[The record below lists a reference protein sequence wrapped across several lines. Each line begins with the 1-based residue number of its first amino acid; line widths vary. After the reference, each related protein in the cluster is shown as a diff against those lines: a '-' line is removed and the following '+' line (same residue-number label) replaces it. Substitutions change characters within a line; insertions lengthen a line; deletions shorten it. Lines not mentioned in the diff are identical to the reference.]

1 MVDIINSKN
10 LLKDLKNE
18 SIDHLSYE
26 LFKKLQKLSE
36 QKGGFNSLEIQ
47 RQSFLRL
54 ANMSKRFNIYDNN
67 HPSKIIK
74 QDSNVNINHDIEN
87 EISTLKKDIPRC
99 IYNQF
104 IKDKS
109 KNQIFNL
116 NLDLLENK
124 IANFL
129 NNEKYS
135 KIYSYYQ
142 GVLDVAVYFFLLYK
156 KQTDKSIKV
165 FHYFLE
171 FYLKD
176 YISAFKSN
184 GDIFQNTVI
193 VLSDFIHL
201 INPKIGLIFYEDN
214 VPLCICLSWIITTF
228 CHDISHFKIIQRI
241 MDYIFFHEPCVIF
254 IIVSFIIIDKLENL
268 EKQGIELCNENIL
281 PSLSQF
287 NLEVIDFDDI
297 IMRTQNFF
305 EKNEKEIMGIQIKN
319 KQLLYLIGDVNFKG
333 SETIVNLPFTN
344 LKISNS
350 NIQKSDFNQNYNTI
364 YTCTSLIIILFFFL
378 FYYF

>member
-1 MVDIINSKN
+1 
-10 LLKDLKNE
+10 
-18 SIDHLSYE
+18 
-26 LFKKLQKLSE
+26 
-36 QKGGFNSLEIQ
+36 
-47 RQSFLRL
+47 
-54 ANMSKRFNIYDNN
+54 
-67 HPSKIIK
+67 
-74 QDSNVNINHDIEN
+74 
-87 EISTLKKDIPRC
+87 
-99 IYNQF
+99 
-104 IKDKS
+104 
-109 KNQIFNL
+109 
-116 NLDLLENK
+116 
-124 IANFL
+124 
-129 NNEKYS
+129 
-135 KIYSYYQ
+135 
-142 GVLDVAVYFFLLYK
+142 
-156 KQTDKSIKV
+156 
-165 FHYFLE
+165 
-171 FYLKD
+171 
-176 YISAFKSN
+176 
-184 GDIFQNTVI
+184 
-193 VLSDFIHL
+193 
-201 INPKIGLIFYEDN
+201 
-214 VPLCICLSWIITTF
+214 
-228 CHDISHFKIIQRI
+228 

-305 EKNEKEIMGIQIKN
+305 EKNEKEIRGIQIKN